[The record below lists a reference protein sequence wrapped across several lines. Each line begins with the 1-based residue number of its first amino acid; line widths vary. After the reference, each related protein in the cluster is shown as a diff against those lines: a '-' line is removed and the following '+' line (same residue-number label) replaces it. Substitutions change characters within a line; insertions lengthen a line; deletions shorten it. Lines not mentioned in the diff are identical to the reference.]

1 MDRIDIQLNIVPVSP
16 SEIVGWGGSAQ
27 ESSSEIAKRVKR
39 ARDIQL
45 RRYANENFYTNAQIP
60 PGKLMEYCK
69 IGEREQMFL
78 KRIMSQM
85 GISAR
90 GYSRILKISRTI
102 ADLDGEDFIS
112 LAHISKAVQF
122 RLNINGI

>member
-1 MDRIDIQLNIVPVSP
+1 MNIFPVPP
-16 SEIVGWGGSAQ
+16 SEIVGLGGPAQ
-27 ESSSEIAKRVKR
+27 EPSSEIAKRVKR

-45 RRYANENFYTNAQIP
+45 KRYAGENFYTNAQIP
-60 PGKLMEYCK
+60 PGKLMEYCR
-69 IGEREQMFL
+69 IGEKEQIFL

-112 LAHISKAVQF
+112 LEHISKAVQF